1 VADTWWNRLDST
13 QKATWVDVKKAF
25 TARWPGIAVAE
36 KMGLDYQWEILALC
50 LTDEEF
56 RMQITVAGVPTWPH
70 LQYCTSLH
78 QLVNEAGTATI
89 AGLVYQVHENLPLVM
104 KELTTPG
111 VADWDKFLEEIEKID
126 TNKLRKKAEAAQKR
140 KM

>member
-1 VADTWWNRLDST
+1 M
-13 QKATWVDVKKAF
+13 QKVTWVDMKKAF
-25 TARWPGIAVAE
+25 TARWPGIAITE

-50 LTDEEF
+50 LTDEELGT
-56 RMQITVAGVPTWPH
+56 QITVAGVPTWSH

-89 AGLVYQVHENLPLVM
+89 AGLVYQVHENLPLAM

-111 VADWDKFLEEIEKID
+111 VADWDKFLEEIKKID
-126 TNKLRKKAEAAQKR
+126 MNKLCKKAEAAWKR